1 MLDHTTPNNFQPS
14 ATGSASANKSSDTC
28 SSCGCP
34 TEVSGTDEASG
45 TPVDNRRGFLTLGAA
60 LLASGLSGC
69 GKKTAQQK
77 AKTGSPQTQTKRPKQ
92 GIDLEKWNRI
102 KGKPYEEGAFGQMPG
117 VCKLPG
123 PNAKRNWPD
132 RDKYK
137 NTKLVPGMCQ
147 LCSTVCGIMGHVKDG
162 RLIKIE
168 GNPNDPN
175 SRGHLCA
182 RGHAGLNHQYHPERL
197 LYPLKRVGKRGE
209 GKWKRISWDE
219 ALDEIAEKLKAIREA
234 GEHEEFAFHQGRQR
248 SKDCIGRFVKAFGTP
263 TQLSHRSLCSGNRRA
278 ANLTFLW
285 ESDWDLNDVEHSK
298 YILNFGS
305 NAFEAHQGHVSFATR
320 IQNGRFNNGAKMVTF
335 DVRLSNTAGASDE
348 WFAPF
353 PGTDG
358 AIALAMSHAILEA
371 GLQSDEFI
379 NTWTNVTVDEL
390 KEHLKENT
398 PEWAEKVSGVPAADI
413 RRIAIEFAKA
423 APAATTMCNR
433 GSSAHLNGFYNDRAI
448 QMLNA
453 VVGSVGKK
461 GGWCWSPWGG
471 VDPQFKAPAG
481 PPSVKDKHSILE
493 DPPEYPLANVW
504 RRMRVGEII
513 YLYLLQ
519 GRAKL
524 QAYMTY
530 NLDSPLTWPEESL
543 TQEVLSNEELIK
555 FHVCINCFYN
565 ETAHYADIVLPW
577 ATYMERWDLEAR
589 GAYNLRPYVGIR
601 TPMVEPLGEAK
612 DIREFFP
619 TLARKIGGGM
629 EEYYK
634 FDNVEDYM
642 REWAKDI
649 PKNEKTGK
657 SGLDRLL
664 EEGCYEDTSRE
675 PFYEPFAKELT
686 AEELAGSNIED
697 LRKAQAQRERAG
709 ASPRQASPSEPQAL
723 ASGLGTNSCTTTEE
737 HSRLTDSTP
746 SEPTHS
752 TATEPN
758 TPPDP
763 RLAPTA
769 QSKSNVI
776 TKDGKGIGILTADG
790 KALRGFKTPSRLF
803 EIRSSYVNKIGKN
816 EDCSDLIAAS
826 GAKAKNRPAHHKG
839 NDVDINEMPIYLQMP
854 EHEGMA
860 DDELVMT
867 SFKWN
872 VHNHGRTMHLKWLA
886 EIVHTNPAWMNPETA
901 RKFGLKDG
909 DWIEITSYF
918 PEMLRKEGHVSHGE
932 PDDTGRL
939 VSGNIRVPI
948 VTMPGIHPKAL
959 AMSNSC
965 GHTQYTNVAQAK
977 KARPDGEKTAG
988 MDSDTYRDA
997 DWERNM
1003 WWEAEDGLV
1012 PGAWKPNTGNG
1023 WNQNAAMPIAPDPIT
1038 GQQAFHSTVVRVK
1051 SV

>member
-1 MLDHTTPNNFQPS
+1 MQHDEPT
-14 ATGSASANKSSDTC
+14 SANELPVADCT
-28 SSCGCP
+28 SCGCP
-34 TEVSGTDEASG
+34 TDTPAESTGEASSK
-45 TPVDNRRGFLTLGAA
+45 PAKNRRGFLALGAA
-60 LLASGLSGC
+60 LLTSGLSGC
-69 GKKTAQQK
+69 GKKKAQEK
-77 AKTGSPQTQTKRPKQ
+77 AKAKAGSGQSKALPASQTERPKQ

-102 KGKPYEEGAFGQMPG
+102 KGEPYEEGAFKGMPG

-137 NTKLVPGMCQ
+137 NTTLVPGMCQ

-197 LYPLKRVGKRGE
+197 LYPLKRVGERGE

-219 ALDEIAEKLKAIREA
+219 ALNEIAEKLKKIRE
-234 GEHEEFAFHQGRQR
+234 EDKHEEFAFHQGRQR

-305 NAFEAHQGHVSFATR
+305 NALEAHQGHVSFATR
-320 IQNGRFNNGAKMVTF
+320 IQKGRFENGAKMVTF

-358 AIALAMSHAILEA
+358 AIALAMSQAILEA
-371 GLQSDEFI
+371 GLHSEDFI
-379 NTWTNVTVDEL
+379 NNCTNVSVDEL
-390 KEHLKENT
+390 KDHLKENT
-398 PEWAEKVSGVPAADI
+398 PEWAEKVSGVPAVDI
-413 RRIAIEFAKA
+413 RRIALEFAKA
-423 APAATTMCNR
+423 APTATTMCNR

-471 VDPQFKAPAG
+471 VDPQFKSPAA

-513 YLYLLQ
+513 YLYLVQ

-543 TQEVLSNEELIK
+543 TQEVLSNEELIN

-589 GAYNLRPYVGIR
+589 GAYNLRPYVGLR

-619 TLARKIGGGM
+619 MLARKIGGGM
-629 EEYYK
+629 EEHYK

-697 LRKAQAQRERAG
+697 LRASQASHQPQG
-709 ASPRQASPSEPQAL
+709 ASPGSVLGASEP
-723 ASGLGTNSCTTTEE
+723 
-737 HSRLTDSTP
+737 
-746 SEPTHS
+746 
-752 TATEPN
+752 
-758 TPPDP
+758 
-763 RLAPTA
+763 
-769 QSKSNVI
+769 
-776 TKDGKGIGILTADG
+776 
-790 KALRGFKTPSRLF
+790 
-803 EIRSSYVNKIGKN
+803 
-816 EDCSDLIAAS
+816 
-826 GAKAKNRPAHHKG
+826 
-839 NDVDINEMPIYLQMP
+839 
-854 EHEGMA
+854 
-860 DDELVMT
+860 
-867 SFKWN
+867 
-872 VHNHGRTMHLKWLA
+872 
-886 EIVHTNPAWMNPETA
+886 
-901 RKFGLKDG
+901 
-909 DWIEITSYF
+909 
-918 PEMLRKEGHVSHGE
+918 
-932 PDDTGRL
+932 
-939 VSGNIRVPI
+939 
-948 VTMPGIHPKAL
+948 
-959 AMSNSC
+959 
-965 GHTQYTNVAQAK
+965 
-977 KARPDGEKTAG
+977 
-988 MDSDTYRDA
+988 
-997 DWERNM
+997 
-1003 WWEAEDGLV
+1003 
-1012 PGAWKPNTGNG
+1012 
-1023 WNQNAAMPIAPDPIT
+1023 
-1038 GQQAFHSTVVRVK
+1038 
-1051 SV
+1051 